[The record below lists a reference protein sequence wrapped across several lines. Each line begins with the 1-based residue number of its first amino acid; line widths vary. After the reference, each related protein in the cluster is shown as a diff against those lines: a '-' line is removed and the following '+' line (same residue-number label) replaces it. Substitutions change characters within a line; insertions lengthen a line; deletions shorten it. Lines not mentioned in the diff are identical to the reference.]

1 MNTIR
6 FIIRLFNGKLLL
18 IILSSVLLL
27 IMLLPEVATS
37 GPREDERKAV
47 RQVAQNWIQTGTRQ
61 YQKGL
66 YRAAEQS
73 FLYALD
79 YREYLTDAE
88 REKLNELLEKTHIAA
103 EERKRV
109 LESIHTANELVK
121 RGELRK
127 AMVYLDKVK

>member
-1 MNTIR
+1 LNTIR

-47 RQVAQNWIQTGTRQ
+47 KQVAQNWIQIGTKQ

-66 YRAAEQS
+66 YH
-73 FLYALD
+73 L
-79 YREYLTDAE
+79 REYSD
-88 REKLNELLEKTHIAA
+88 
-103 EERKRV
+103 
-109 LESIHTANELVK
+109 
-121 RGELRK
+121 GE
-127 AMVYLDKVK
+127 